1 MSLSPIQTET
11 LARALH
17 DALGASGI
25 APPPPPWRLMG
36 AGLRGFVFN
45 TGEGLLKTVGQGR
58 ALGSAEGAA
67 RREILALSHLQK
79 AGLPAGLHVPAL
91 LDSGSFTA
99 PVAGPNGPLSHWL
112 LLSKVPGLPLSHP
125 RALANRKPEMLG
137 EELGAALARF
147 HRQRAPEPAPG
158 DPAARLLSLA
168 RTRLSQPALQKAA
181 DALARALD
189 ETGMPVFLHGDLHLD
204 NILFHE
210 EDGFGLLDWAEC
222 GMGFAEGEFR
232 HFETRP
238 DWRDGLFR
246 GYRAG
251 GGEIDMRRYYTGAA
265 VNAFASYAIEA
276 STHIRTA
283 QRLYGLIDHCLRQA
297 GFEAG
302 AEEV

>member
-147 HRQRAPEPAPG
+147 HRQRAPEPAPKG
-158 DPAARLLSLA
+158 MMSAAINSLNH
-168 RTRLSQPALQKAA
+168 
-181 DALARALD
+181 DV
-189 ETGMPVFLHGDLHLD
+189 VF
-204 NILFHE
+204 
-210 EDGFGLLDWAEC
+210 
-222 GMGFAEGEFR
+222 
-232 HFETRP
+232 
-238 DWRDGLFR
+238 
-246 GYRAG
+246 
-251 GGEIDMRRYYTGAA
+251 
-265 VNAFASYAIEA
+265 
-276 STHIRTA
+276 
-283 QRLYGLIDHCLRQA
+283 
-297 GFEAG
+297 
-302 AEEV
+302 